1 MTKKSTKKDANE
13 ASTEPLSNSE
23 VADFLEKQ
31 RKFQNSLGQKWK
43 TRLAPEL
50 VGQQILKVQ
59 YMSKRDAEKLGW
71 YKRPLMLMLSNGTW
85 IIPQQD
91 DEGNDGGALWL
102 MNEGRELKET
112 LAPVITIADE

>member
-1 MTKKSTKKDANE
+1 MPTKND
-13 ASTEPLSNSE
+13 NSK

-43 TRLAPEL
+43 NRLSPEL
-50 VGQQILKVQ
+50 LGQRIVRMH
-59 YMSKRDAEKLGW
+59 YMSKKDAEELGW
-71 YKRPLMLMLSNGTW
+71 YKRPLMLMLENGTW

-91 DEGNDGGALWL
+91 DEGNDGGSLWL
-102 MNEGRELKET
+102 MNNTKELKET